1 ALDEIDR
8 LEAQLTVYRDSSEV
22 SRLNL
27 LAPATDV
34 PLEKGLFDLL
44 ALSARISE
52 ETQGAFDITAGALI
66 KAWGFYRGPRRVPE
80 EEERRQAL
88 ARVGMRHVHLDAKKQ
103 TAHFL
108 RAGLEIN
115 LGSIG
120 KGYGLDCAVES
131 LRLHW
136 NLSSALLH
144 GGHSSVYAIGTEPGS
159 ENGWVVGISHPW
171 DRARRLALV
180 RLRDQ
185 ALGTSAATFRH
196 LEYNGR
202 KLGHIL

>member
-66 KAWGFYRGPRRVPE
+66 KAWGFYRGPRRAPE

-88 ARVGMRHVHLDAKKQ
+88 TRVGMRHVRLDAKKQ

-108 RAGLEIN
+108 RPGLEIN

-136 NLSSALLH
+136 HLSSAWTKRGRIATPTPAL
-144 GGHSSVYAIGTEPGS
+144 EPFFCRKA
-159 ENGWVVGISHPW
+159 PA
-171 DRARRLALV
+171 AR
-180 RLRDQ
+180 
-185 ALGTSAATFRH
+185 
-196 LEYNGR
+196 
-202 KLGHIL
+202 